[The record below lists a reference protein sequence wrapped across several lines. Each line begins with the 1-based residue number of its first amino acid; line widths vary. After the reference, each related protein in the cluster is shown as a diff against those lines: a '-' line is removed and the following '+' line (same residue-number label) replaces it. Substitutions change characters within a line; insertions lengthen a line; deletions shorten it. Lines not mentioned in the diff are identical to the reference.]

1 MKLTAKNLALPTN
14 EVYKFAIGKIWKI
27 MFKPEFSGISIL
39 FSDKP
44 IHNPYGMP
52 RERHMLVR
60 KPPQSTPVTPVEPR
74 LHFSGLKPTGGFN
87 MFNVF

>member
-39 FSDKP
+39 FSDKQT
-44 IHNPYGMP
+44 Y
-52 RERHMLVR
+52 
-60 KPPQSTPVTPVEPR
+60 T
-74 LHFSGLKPTGGFN
+74 
-87 MFNVF
+87 